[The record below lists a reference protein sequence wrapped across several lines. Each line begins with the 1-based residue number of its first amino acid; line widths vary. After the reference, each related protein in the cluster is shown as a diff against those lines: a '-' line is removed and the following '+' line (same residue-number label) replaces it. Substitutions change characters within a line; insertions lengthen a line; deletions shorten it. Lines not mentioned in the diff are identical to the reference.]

1 MSKRKYKK
9 PTFDRLES
17 AISHLESAMTDTDVS
32 ECRIAI
38 QLALANLTGDGKYYP
53 KWTLGDSG
61 GTDDWTQEDEEAWV
75 KNGKEFKGFGEEQ

>member
-17 AISHLESAMTDTDVS
+17 AIMHLESALADTDLS
-32 ECRIAI
+32 EQRIAI

-53 KWTLGDSG
+53 EWSI
-61 GTDDWTQEDEEAWV
+61 E
-75 KNGKEFKGFGEEQ
+75 